1 MDGCWRGVGGREI
14 TWYRVLG
21 WMEIFGKGK
30 GWGLGCG
37 IGWYLLLVL
46 LLLLLRVGI
55 VRIIILMTIIIRVHD
70 ISYTVRS
77 WGR

>member
-1 MDGCWRGVGGREI
+1 MAVVDYFGDEWMDGGGMWREGKKEG
-14 TWYRVLG
+14 VLG
-21 WMEIFGKGK
+21 S
-30 GWGLGCG
+30 
-37 IGWYLLLVL
+37 LLL

-70 ISYTVRS
+70 ISYIVRC